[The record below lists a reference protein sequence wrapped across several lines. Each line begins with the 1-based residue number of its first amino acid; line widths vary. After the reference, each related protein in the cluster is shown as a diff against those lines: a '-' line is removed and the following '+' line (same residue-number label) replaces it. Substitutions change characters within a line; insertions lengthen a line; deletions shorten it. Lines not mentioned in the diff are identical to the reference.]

1 MVDLLVLEV
10 EGEVGVTGI
19 IESLTKVEKTL
30 SEKFN
35 WQLLLF
41 LFTHLIY

>member
-19 IESLTKVEKTL
+19 IESLTEVEKTL
-30 SEKFN
+30 SEEFN

-41 LFTHLIY
+41 LLITHY